1 MVVKP
6 LHFSLAKPVTIL
18 VKPVIMNHPT
28 IYKLSILA
36 IALLA
41 GVIQASARPVDFSE
55 LSLLVRAQESETS
68 IRQEVAQRKL
78 MHALT
83 PQQESKLKAQGASD
97 SLVQALRNPN
107 LVIPKEEAVKLEAA
121 REPHSR
127 TVAPLG
133 AESTAPQTAPGKLFV
148 FDVALGH
155 PINLSQWGGYDHELA
170 FYSYRCAGEDVIEP
184 VMIDNL
190 RTGSVVS
197 RNIPTGGL
205 SEDEYFAEDSGLS
218 RDWSP
223 HQRFSG
229 NNGHHFTPY
238 DARGG
243 MRDDRFNFSDTVS
256 VSSHSAS
263 RTLAIDWSNPVTV
276 EGVPY
281 ALYPV
286 YGAGGVSLYYIGG
299 SSSSVKLAVA
309 TH

>member
-1 MVVKP
+1 M
-6 LHFSLAKPVTIL
+6 IL

-41 GVIQASARPVDFSE
+41 GTLHASARPIDFSE
-55 LSLLVRAQESETS
+55 LSLLVRAQESESS

-83 PQQESKLKAQGASD
+83 PQQERKLKAQGASD
-97 SLVQALRNPN
+97 PLVQALRNPD
-107 LVIPKEEAVKLEAA
+107 LVVSKDEAAALEAP
-121 REPHSR
+121 REPQSR

-133 AESTAPQTAPGKLFV
+133 TESTTPQTAQGKLFV
-148 FDVALGH
+148 FDVAPGH
-155 PINLSQWGGYDHELA
+155 PINLSQWGGYDNELA

-205 SEDEYFAEDSGLS
+205 SEDEYFAEDNGLS

-223 HQRFSG
+223 RQRFTG
-229 NNGHHFTPY
+229 DDGHRFTPY
-238 DARGG
+238 DARRDL
-243 MRDDRFNFSDTVS
+243 RDDRFNFSDTVS
-256 VSSHSAS
+256 VSSHSGS

-299 SSSSVKLAVA
+299 SSSSVKVAVA
-309 TH
+309 TR